1 MTKTRVMVVGN
12 GRMGKIIAEL
22 VQADESMELVGMVGL
37 EDKDTLL
44 DAAAAADVVIDFSH
58 KDMLPLTLA
67 YAQRTGAALVEGVT
81 GYGPE
86 EMDLLAQLGETRPV
100 VYSANYSLGVAVLK
114 HVVAQAAEALEDF
127 DVEIVETHHNQ
138 KADAPSGTA
147 KLLIAAVDPQGQREI
162 CTGRSGMT
170 GARPKREIGV
180 HALRGGTV
188 AGTHE
193 VHFFGD
199 NEELELTHRA
209 QSRRI
214 FAAGAVAAAKRLVTK
229 DAGLYDFDSL
239 MF

>member
-67 YAQRTGAALVEGVT
+67 YDQRTGAALVEGVT